1 MNDRPFVIDAETSAS
16 DADGQGSSVAIL
28 GWLYRLFSLLS

>member
-28 GWLYRLFSLLS
+28 GRLYRLVSLLN